1 MKTLKTFVTYL
12 SIHFGEDKAKFI
24 LFASKRRAKNIR
36 LKILNI
42 KYKIIHIKQ
51 HSEIKYPRW
60 ILDETIPGEPMALR
74 NFRLIN

>member
-12 SIHFGEDKAKFI
+12 SIHFGEDKAKLI

-42 KYKIIHIKQ
+42 EYKIIHIKQ
-51 HSEIKYPRW
+51 HSEIKYP
-60 ILDETIPGEPMALR
+60 
-74 NFRLIN
+74 

>member
-1 MKTLKTFVTYL
+1 MKTSKTFVTYL

-42 KYKIIHIKQ
+42 EYKIIHIKQ
-51 HSEIKYPRW
+51 HSEIKYP
-60 ILDETIPGEPMALR
+60 
-74 NFRLIN
+74 